1 MAIKFYAP
9 GIKIREIDMSIV
21 PPIVAPNIT

>member
-21 PPIVAPNIT
+21 PSITS